1 MLLIVPVG
9 DVNPT
14 KRVPIVNYLL
24 LAANLIIFFYF
35 LVFRSAQYVRV
46 VDAFGLVP
54 AEFQQ
59 NFAGAVSREGWKLLT
74 PLFLHGGVAH
84 VLGNMLFLWIA
95 GDNVED
101 KLGHGLYLLFYLL
114 CGVAA
119 NVGHIV
125 MATGAS
131 IDIPCIGASGAIAG
145 VLGAYVVWFP
155 RRRIR
160 FWYFFFF
167 LMGTFELPSLY
178 AIGIWFVQQI
188 CLGKLQ
194 MMAQTTGVAYW
205 AHIGGF
211 IFGVAVGLASKMAHV
226 KGRLSRY

>member
-1 MLLIVPVG
+1 MLLIIPVG
-9 DVNPT
+9 DENPR
-14 KRVPIVNYLL
+14 KRLPVVNYLL

-35 LVFRSAQYVRV
+35 SLWRSAQYTRIVQTC
-46 VDAFGLVP
+46 GLVP
-54 AEFQQ
+54 VEFQR
-59 NFAGAVSREGWKLLT
+59 NFLGALASEGWKLIT
-74 PLFLHGGVAH
+74 PLFLHGSIPH

-114 CGVAA
+114 SGVAA
-119 NVGHIV
+119 NLGHIV
-125 MATGAS
+125 MAVGPSAG
-131 IDIPCIGASGAIAG
+131 IPCIGASGAIAG
-145 VLGAYVVWFP
+145 VLGAYVIWFP

-167 LMGTFELPSLY
+167 VMGTFKLPSFY
-178 AIGIWFVQQI
+178 AIGFWFVQQLY
-188 CLGKLQ
+188 LGKLQ

-211 IFGVAVGLASKMAHV
+211 IFGALIALAGKMVRV
-226 KGRLSRY
+226 KGRLSGY